1 MTVCR
6 PALWGGRR
14 ACWKVSREAC
24 RSAQPIR
31 QPTASGAVSGYS
43 STLGRFG
50 LQGLGLV
57 LQQFAGRDLKEV
69 AEHAH
74 RLELQT
80 NDGLVAA
87 DKTMGRRHGQVAEC
101 GFVQRIGSREAVFG
115 HQLFEL
121 QSHVE
126 HATEDSNI
134 YGSSQGRT
142 YRSLTD
148 TDFGITV
155 LGTQTETDMR
165 HTRMV
170 STRQVPTYVTGNGV
184 LGICPTCG
192 EPNVAEFGKDGNL
205 VWWPNAEVGKWC
217 RHAQGAYQ
225 GARLV
230 ETVMQFVYLPL
241 VATGRYGEPAA

>member
-1 MTVCR
+1 MTAVCR
-6 PALWGGRR
+6 PALWGGRP
-14 ACWKVSREAC
+14 
-24 RSAQPIR
+24 SARFAKRR
-31 QPTASGAVSGYS
+31 QLDQVVC
-43 STLGRFG
+43 
-50 LQGLGLV
+50 V
-57 LQQFAGRDLKEV
+57 LD
-69 AEHAH
+69 AEHLA
-74 RLELQT
+74 Q
-80 NDGLVAA
+80 
-87 DKTMGRRHGQVAEC
+87 
-101 GFVQRIGSREAVFG
+101 
-115 HQLFEL
+115 
-121 QSHVE
+121 HVE
-126 HATEDSNI
+126 HGRMEVLHPALRFDETEHGALADALLAGQSPLDFHNPLGELRGGRSRRVRTRHEFGQTESHVQHATTVVPLATIVNS
-134 YGSSQGRT
+134 
-142 YRSLTD
+142 RSETRGTGAID
-148 TDFGITV
+148 RNSYERYTTV
-155 LGTQTETDMR
+155 TQTETDMR